1 MTLAN
6 PGQNAML
13 SFAGSGGQRI
23 ALKVSDV
30 TVGSSPCCSFWI
42 SFLGAGGPQWLSPVP
57 FGRNG
62 GFIDTKTLPQDGIYR
77 IVVDPAGN
85 DVGSLTL
92 TLYDV
97 PPISPSR
104 PPVVS
109 R

>member
-1 MTLAN
+1 
-6 PGQNAML
+6 ML
-13 SFAGSGGQRI
+13 LVLDLVRRRRRA
-23 ALKVSDV
+23 
-30 TVGSSPCCSFWI
+30 
-42 SFLGAGGPQWLSPVP
+42 QWLSPVP

-97 PPISPSR
+97 PPMSR
-104 PPVVS
+104 RQSRPVVS